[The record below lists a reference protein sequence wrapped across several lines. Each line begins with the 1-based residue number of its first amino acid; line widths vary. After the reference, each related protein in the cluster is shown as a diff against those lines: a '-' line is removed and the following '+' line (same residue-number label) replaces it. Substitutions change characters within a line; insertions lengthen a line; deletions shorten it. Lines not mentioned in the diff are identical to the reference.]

1 VLSYGALADASYQTT
16 TQQTGGSAA
25 QIMGMGSLFHSG
37 ANDMKKANTVILV
50 VKGNRMARISEA
62 TTVIFDLDQQTLTK
76 IDSKKKQY
84 SIATFDQIEQEN
96 AAAAGQMKL
105 AMDQHKNDP
114 MPQLPPE
121 LAKNPPS
128 FDAKATTT
136 GATKDVSGI
145 STHEVLLEEDMIFR
159 AQNGS
164 TDSVTYYVTNDQW
177 LANSEPPGWKE
188 IQDFNMRLYSKLKMM
203 AFGDMVQALIAAH
216 PQFGEG
222 LKKLGEEQKKQE
234 GVPIMIVQRLGGR
247 GQGASA
253 APASGTSVVGTQ
265 GTGMATE
272 VASNTATETA
282 QKEASQLNSNG
293 KMGIFSSSLVDAA
306 VGAFSRHAP
315 SLTQSAVASTSS
327 KPSSAS
333 PQSFDQ
339 VMMETTTVFSN
350 FSQETVPPSAFQIPA
365 GYQKLDFHEAM
376 QPH

>member
-1 VLSYGALADASYQTT
+1 MSYQRLIVFAVSSVLSYGALADASYQTT
-16 TQQTGGSAA
+16 TQQTGGSAT

-159 AQNGS
+159 AQAGRRSRTS
-164 TDSVTYYVTNDQW
+164 TCACT
-177 LANSEPPGWKE
+177 
-188 IQDFNMRLYSKLKMM
+188 
-203 AFGDMVQALIAAH
+203 
-216 PQFGEG
+216 
-222 LKKLGEEQKKQE
+222 
-234 GVPIMIVQRLGGR
+234 
-247 GQGASA
+247 AS
-253 APASGTSVVGTQ
+253 
-265 GTGMATE
+265 
-272 VASNTATETA
+272 
-282 QKEASQLNSNG
+282 
-293 KMGIFSSSLVDAA
+293 
-306 VGAFSRHAP
+306 
-315 SLTQSAVASTSS
+315 
-327 KPSSAS
+327 
-333 PQSFDQ
+333 
-339 VMMETTTVFSN
+339 
-350 FSQETVPPSAFQIPA
+350 
-365 GYQKLDFHEAM
+365 
-376 QPH
+376 